1 MPKER
6 VLVIDDEEDVREV
19 LKLHLDSAGYNVV
32 EAENGEV
39 GINILRSEDNMVN
52 VGLILLDIRMPQM
65 DGMNFIKILKH
76 HTLRI
81 PVIVLTGYP
90 DRQMGES
97 LKKMGVKEFLVKPI
111 EKQKLIESIRKFAV
125 LGPNSHN

>member
-1 MPKER
+1 MPKGR
-6 VLVIDDEEDVREV
+6 VLVIEDEEDIREV
-19 LKLHLDSAGYNVV
+19 LKLHLDSAGYNVI

-65 DGMNFIKILKH
+65 DGMNFIEILKH
-76 HTLRI
+76 HTFRI

-97 LKKMGVKEFLVKPI
+97 LKKMGVKEYLVKPI
-111 EKQKLIESIRKFAV
+111 GKQKLIESIRKFAV
-125 LGPNSHN
+125 LGPNSKN